1 MKDITDYLEKKQV
14 DQILAA
20 AKTCSV
26 RDYLMPRIL
35 WRAGCRVSEL
45 LNITASDIEF
55 NNQVVNITKAKGG
68 KQRRVLLDEETLTL
82 LSEYISSSNILD
94 DRPIF
99 GVKRCQVHT
108 LVKKCGR
115 RSMSTSTFTRFAIAL
130 RFTL

>member
-55 NNQVVNITKAKGG
+55 NNQVVDITKPNNRKDC
-68 KQRRVLLDEETLTL
+68 V
-82 LSEYISSSNILD
+82 SSS
-94 DRPIF
+94 
-99 GVKRCQVHT
+99 
-108 LVKKCGR
+108 
-115 RSMSTSTFTRFAIAL
+115 
-130 RFTL
+130 